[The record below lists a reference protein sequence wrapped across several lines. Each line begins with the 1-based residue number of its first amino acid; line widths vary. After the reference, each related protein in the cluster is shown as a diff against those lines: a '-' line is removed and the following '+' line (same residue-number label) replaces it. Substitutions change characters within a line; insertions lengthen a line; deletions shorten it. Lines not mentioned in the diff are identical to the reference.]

1 MLSEM
6 LGWLAPAFNK
16 LLFSSEEKYSLKKKN
31 IRDRR
36 TCWVKKRTNCWWD
49 KFLYN
54 EIMDSNWLE
63 NFRMSEKRF
72 EELVNILRP
81 YLEKQVTRMKKS
93 IST

>member
-1 MLSEM
+1 M
-6 LGWLAPAFNK
+6 LGEKKDK
-16 LLFSSEEKYSLKKKN
+16 LLVGQVS
-31 IRDRR
+31 
-36 TCWVKKRTNCWWD
+36 
-49 KFLYN
+49 YN

-81 YLEKQVTRMKKS
+81 YLEKPVTRMKKS

>member
-1 MLSEM
+1 M
-6 LGWLAPAFNK
+6 
-16 LLFSSEEKYSLKKKN
+16 
-31 IRDRR
+31 
-36 TCWVKKRTNCWWD
+36 KKRTNYWWD

-63 NFRMSEKRF
+63 NFRMSETRF